1 MLFPLI
7 IEVGKS
13 FYKWHFIK
21 DNWFGIM
28 RDMSGLVHL
37 SVSALMKLSKGSIAA
52 ADFERS
58 VGWLWKEFKTEQCAL
73 LARIIP
79 HNALYVLH

>member
-1 MLFPLI
+1 
-7 IEVGKS
+7 
-13 FYKWHFIK
+13 
-21 DNWFGIM
+21 M

-58 VGWLWKEFKTEQCAL
+58 VG
-73 LARIIP
+73 
-79 HNALYVLH
+79 